1 MKYEENSKKKKKK
14 KIKGKT
20 KPKAQL
26 KKPLFLFFLQKKK
39 GVKRKLN
46 AIKNSIHN

>member
-1 MKYEENSKKKKKK
+1 MRKTQKKKKKK
-14 KIKGKT
+14 QSKGKT